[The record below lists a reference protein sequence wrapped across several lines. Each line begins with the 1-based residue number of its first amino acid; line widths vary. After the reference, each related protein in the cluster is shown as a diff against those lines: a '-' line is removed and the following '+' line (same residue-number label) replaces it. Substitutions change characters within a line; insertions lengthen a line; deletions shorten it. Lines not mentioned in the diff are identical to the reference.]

1 MILCRAQGTGGN
13 ELPGSTYLR
22 EMRGV
27 NASDTHVIGI
37 GSEEHWPYRTIAFF
51 RLTPK
56 GEYEES
62 WRES

>member
-1 MILCRAQGTGGN
+1 
-13 ELPGSTYLR
+13 
-22 EMRGV
+22 MRGV

-37 GSEEHWPYRTIAFF
+37 GSEEHWPYRAIPFF